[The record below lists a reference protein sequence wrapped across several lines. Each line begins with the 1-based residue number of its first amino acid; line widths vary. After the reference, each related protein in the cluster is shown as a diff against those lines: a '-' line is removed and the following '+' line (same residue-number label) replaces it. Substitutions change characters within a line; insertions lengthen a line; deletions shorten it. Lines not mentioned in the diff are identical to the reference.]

1 MSMRSQVHTTF
12 DGTKHPAQPYT
23 FERSGH
29 VDIDINYS
37 IDSYFIPI
45 RSLIVRS
52 GLRANNIFN

>member
-1 MSMRSQVHTTF
+1 MSMRSQAHVTF

-37 IDSYFIPI
+37 IDS
-45 RSLIVRS
+45 
-52 GLRANNIFN
+52 